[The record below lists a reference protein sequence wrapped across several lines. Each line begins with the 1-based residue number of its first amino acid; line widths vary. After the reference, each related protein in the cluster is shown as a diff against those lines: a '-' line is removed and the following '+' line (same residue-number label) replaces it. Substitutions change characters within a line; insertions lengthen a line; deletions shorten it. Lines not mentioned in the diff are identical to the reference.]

1 MSAKIKI
8 VINSNSA
15 WSIVNFRSNLIRALV
30 SKDYEVVAFSPS
42 DSYVSKLQ
50 DLGCRH
56 VPLLINVKNKN
67 PIIEALF
74 FIRIFRL
81 LWIENPN
88 FFLGFTIKPNLYG
101 SLAAHLLNI
110 PVINNITGLG
120 VVFKKKNWLT
130 NLVKIFYYIVFK
142 RSKKVFFQNKN
153 DKEFFISS
161 GLVRRELTDQL
172 PGSGVN
178 LNYFKYKPMSV
189 DKLPIEFLLI
199 ARLIIEKGVI
209 EYVNAAKLIRK
220 RAKALN
226 LHPKLVPKFNILGF
240 LEVDSPGA
248 ISNKQ
253 MNQWVC
259 EGDIT
264 YLGETDDVRPYITA
278 ASCIV
283 LPSSYREGVPR
294 TLLEAAAIGRPI
306 ITTNEIGC
314 RDVVVDGLN
323 GYICKSKNVKD
334 LAKKMESFTKLS
346 HLKRIE
352 MGRQGRKKME
362 LEFNEKIVINKYL
375 DLINKIY
382 SKKNHKIFT

>member
-8 VINSNSA
+8 VINSNST

-30 SKDYEVVAFSPS
+30 SKNYEVVAFSPS
-42 DSYVSKLQ
+42 DTYVSKLQ

-56 VPLLINVKNKN
+56 VPLSINAKNKN
-67 PIIEALF
+67 PIIDALF

-88 FFLGFTIKPNLYG
+88 IFLGFTIKPNLFG

-120 VVFKKKNWLT
+120 IVFKKKNWLT
-130 NLVKIFYYIVFK
+130 MLVMFFYYIVFK

-153 DKEFFISS
+153 DKDFFISS
-161 GLVRRELTDQL
+161 GLVRREIADQL

-178 LNYFKYKPMSV
+178 LNYFKYKPMSAG
-189 DKLPIEFLLI
+189 KLRIEFLLI
-199 ARLIIEKGVI
+199 ARLIKEKGVM

-226 LHPKLVPKFNILGF
+226 SYSKLLPKFNILGF

-248 ISNKQ
+248 ISRKQ
-253 MNQWVC
+253 MNQWVS
-259 EGDIT
+259 EGNVT

-283 LPSSYREGVPR
+283 LPSNYREGVPK

-306 ITTNEIGC
+306 ITTNIIGC

-323 GYICKSKNVKD
+323 GYLCKSENVKD
-334 LAKKMESFTKLS
+334 LAKKMESFIKLS

-352 MGRQGRKKME
+352 MGRQGRKKIE

-382 SKKNHKIFT
+382 LKKKL

>member
-8 VINSNSA
+8 VINSNST

-42 DSYVSKLQ
+42 DSYVSKLH

-56 VPLLINVKNKN
+56 VSLSINVKNKN
-67 PIIEALF
+67 PIIDALF

-88 FFLGFTIKPNLYG
+88 IFLGFTIKPNLYG

-130 NLVKIFYYIVFK
+130 KLVMIFYYIVFK

-161 GLVRRELTDQL
+161 RLVRREVTDQL

-178 LNYFKYKPMSV
+178 LNYFKYKPTSSK
-189 DKLPIEFLLI
+189 KLPTEFLLI
-199 ARLIIEKGVI
+199 ARLIREKGVI

-220 RAKALN
+220 KTKALN
-226 LHPKLVPKFNILGF
+226 LNPKLMPKFNILGF

-248 ISNKQ
+248 ISREQ
-253 MNQWVC
+253 MNQWIC

-264 YLGETDDVRPYITA
+264 YLGETNDVRPYIAA

-283 LPSSYREGVPR
+283 LPSNYREGVPK

-306 ITTNEIGC
+306 ITTNIIGC

-323 GYICKSKNVKD
+323 GYLCKSENVKD
-334 LAKKMESFTKLS
+334 LAKKMKSFIKLS
-346 HLKRIE
+346 QLKRIE
-352 MGRQGRKKME
+352 MGRQGRKKIE
-362 LEFNEKIVINKYL
+362 LEFDEKIIIKKYL
-375 DLINKIY
+375 DLINKICF
-382 SKKNHKIFT
+382 KNK

>member
-8 VINSNSA
+8 VINSNST

-42 DSYVSKLQ
+42 DSYVSKLR

-56 VPLLINVKNKN
+56 VSLSINVKNKN
-67 PIIEALF
+67 PIIDALF
-74 FIRIFRL
+74 FIKIFRL

-88 FFLGFTIKPNLYG
+88 IFLGFTIKPNLYG

-130 NLVKIFYYIVFK
+130 KLVMIFYYIVLK

-161 GLVRRELTDQL
+161 RLVRREVTDQL

-178 LNYFKYKPMSV
+178 LNYFKYKPTSSK
-189 DKLPIEFLLI
+189 KLPIEFLLI
-199 ARLIIEKGVI
+199 ARLIKEKGVI

-220 RAKALN
+220 KTKALN
-226 LHPKLVPKFNILGF
+226 LNPKLMPKFNILGF

-248 ISNKQ
+248 ISREQ
-253 MNQWVC
+253 MNQWIY

-264 YLGETDDVRPYITA
+264 YLGETDDVRPYIAA

-283 LPSSYREGVPR
+283 LPSNYREGAPKS
-294 TLLEAAAIGRPI
+294 LLEAAAIGRPI
-306 ITTNEIGC
+306 ITTNIIGC

-323 GYICKSKNVKD
+323 GYLCKSENVRD
-334 LAKKMESFTKLS
+334 LAKKMESFIKLS

-352 MGRQGRKKME
+352 MGRQGRKKIE
-362 LEFNEKIVINKYL
+362 LEFDEKIIIKKYL
-375 DLINKIY
+375 DFINKICF
-382 SKKNHKIFT
+382 KNK

>member
-1 MSAKIKI
+1 MSSKIKI
-8 VINSNSA
+8 VINSNST
-15 WSIVNFRSNLIRALV
+15 WGIVNFRSNLIRALV

-56 VPLLINVKNKN
+56 VSLSINAKNKN
-67 PIIEALF
+67 PIINALF

-88 FFLGFTIKPNLYG
+88 IFLGFTIKPNLFG

-130 NLVKIFYYIVFK
+130 KLVMIFYYIVFK

-161 GLVRRELTDQL
+161 RLVRREVTDQL

-178 LNYFKYKPMSV
+178 LNYFKYKPTSSK
-189 DKLPIEFLLI
+189 KLPIEFLLI
-199 ARLIIEKGVI
+199 ARLIREKGVI

-220 RAKALN
+220 KTKALN
-226 LHPKLVPKFNILGF
+226 LNPKLMPKFNILGF

-248 ISNKQ
+248 ISREQ
-253 MNQWVC
+253 MNQWIC

-264 YLGETDDVRPYITA
+264 YLGETNDVRPYIAA
-278 ASCIV
+278 ASCVV
-283 LPSSYREGVPR
+283 LPSNYREGVPK

-306 ITTNEIGC
+306 ITTNIIGC

-323 GYICKSKNVKD
+323 GYLCKSENVKD
-334 LAKKMESFTKLS
+334 LAKKIESFIKLS
-346 HLKRIE
+346 QLKRIE
-352 MGRQGRKKME
+352 MGRQGRKKIE
-362 LEFNEKIVINKYL
+362 LEFDEKIIIKKYL
-375 DLINKIY
+375 DLINKICF
-382 SKKNHKIFT
+382 KNK